1 MLTETNMKHIWLKMS
16 QIYGHKWTSNYGDKD
31 GDNTWLS
38 GLQDIP
44 ETMILAGLSKC
55 LSRQDPWPPSL
66 PEFRQ
71 MCLNMP
77 SLEQVVQEVITG
89 KSKSSLGFMI
99 AKKIPSFDRQTKTEA
114 QLRRMIISLYDDCY
128 QDAAIEIIHISAA
141 LEKAGTKVKALI

>member
-16 QIYGHKWTSNYGDKD
+16 QIYGHKWTSNYGDQD
-31 GDNTWLS
+31 DDNTWLS

-44 ETMILAGLSKC
+44 EDMILAGLKKC

-77 SLEQVVQEVITG
+77 SLEKVVQDVIHGNITNELSYMVQ
-89 KSKSSLGFMI
+89 KR
-99 AKKIPSFDRQTKTEA
+99 IPSFDRQTKTEA
-114 QLRRMIISLYDDCY
+114 QLKRIITTLYDDCY
-128 QDAAIEIIHISAA
+128 QDAANETVLMYKS
-141 LEKAGTKVKALI
+141 LEKTQKKLTV